1 MIKGLLQDIISYFD
15 LLIGEGYYVA
25 FHNLSIPLQ
34 DYMGVLTPY
43 NINSNPYC
51 LLVKSSQEAW
61 NHCIERQEKVI
72 KACCNGPFS
81 GVCYAGMGEYV
92 YPIQGKYGNTLAFI
106 SVSGYRI
113 HEDTVSHRIA
123 YIAQKYHLNKQ
134 ELITTHR
141 RSMQDQPSNVEAL
154 SAKIM
159 PLCRMFELLNLL
171 LAELSVNEVESMTR
185 SSILGHAVV
194 YLRRNYA
201 QPINVK
207 EVANVCHCSTSTLSH
222 MFKKELGVSI
232 REYIRNLRMADAM
245 RMLRDT
251 DLPISSISDILGYG
265 NPNYFCNVFS
275 QKAGCSPT
283 DYRQKSK
290 K

>member
-123 YIAQKYHLNKQ
+123 YIAQKYHLN
-134 ELITTHR
+134 
-141 RSMQDQPSNVEAL
+141 
-154 SAKIM
+154 
-159 PLCRMFELLNLL
+159 
-171 LAELSVNEVESMTR
+171 
-185 SSILGHAVV
+185 
-194 YLRRNYA
+194 
-201 QPINVK
+201 
-207 EVANVCHCSTSTLSH
+207 
-222 MFKKELGVSI
+222 
-232 REYIRNLRMADAM
+232 
-245 RMLRDT
+245 
-251 DLPISSISDILGYG
+251 
-265 NPNYFCNVFS
+265 
-275 QKAGCSPT
+275 
-283 DYRQKSK
+283 
-290 K
+290 